1 MLNVS
6 EVLTI
11 LEKEGFTNSRQ
22 VVLRWIRQ
30 GDLPAVQESRK
41 IGYQIEQS
49 DLANFIAKKKE
60 SAANTES
67 TEQTTDDY
75 QAGYQAAIK
84 DLLEKAMVS
93 GSGDLFLFR
102 KNASIPIHLADFK
115 EMAARNFSTGK
126 NNTFYQTA
134 IKNLFHP
141 FGRKTPENVIYVYPL
156 GDYYKLANLI
166 ISKEELSDFMK
177 PRFPKNYNVVGGTTP
192 KVLYNCD
199 CFFVISPTRT
209 ALPGFSNAS
218 MTSNSSSNSCIV

>member
-11 LEKEGFTNSRQ
+11 LEKEGLTSSRQ

-30 GDLPAVQESRK
+30 GDLPAVQKTRK
-41 IGYQIEQS
+41 EGYQVAQS
-49 DLANFIAKKKE
+49 DLANFIAKKKQVAT
-60 SAANTES
+60 STES

-84 DLLEKAMVS
+84 DLLEEAMVS
-93 GSGDLFLFR
+93 GAGDLFLFR

-126 NNTFYQTA
+126 NNPFYQAT

-141 FGRKTPENVIYVYPL
+141 FGRKSSRSQL
-156 GDYYKLANLI
+156 
-166 ISKEELSDFMK
+166 
-177 PRFPKNYNVVGGTTP
+177 
-192 KVLYNCD
+192 
-199 CFFVISPTRT
+199 
-209 ALPGFSNAS
+209 FSHRRKRA
-218 MTSNSSSNSCIV
+218 